1 MKLFIMLTPFFNKK
15 TLMTNHMNKFFAFAV
30 PLTIASFAV
39 KAAEE
44 QKPNILWIITDDQRA
59 DALECWN
66 EAVSGKKE
74 SALGYV
80 SSPNINKLAAE
91 GVLFTRSYCNSP
103 LSGPS
108 RGSIHT
114 GKYPHRNGGFNFQMK
129 HNEHD
134 AANPM
139 LPGVMREAG
148 YQTSV
153 FGKSGYYIYAYGK
166 PITFKAPAFD
176 YEVMVSERGIERA
189 RVGDF
194 TEPWFDKKTTPYDH
208 IVEWHY
214 DDGTPSTVL
223 KLYSKK
229 NAKNE
234 PAEDKAARE
243 AFYKKQGMIIPG
255 KNPLAASLAGFSTMP
270 TNKTEDGRIHDVFS
284 EYVNNPGKKYTSII
298 KKSVM
303 GPDTSKPQFINVGY
317 HFPHTPVM
325 PSKEYHDKFKDKKYK
340 LPEFDMSEVEKMP
353 KQMQIWHRNF
363 NFYDFTKDEQ
373 LRMVQDYYAFC
384 AMGDELI
391 GRTVDEF
398 KAYCKRNNQPYIIVF
413 ACGDHG
419 WHLGEQGAYF
429 KWSNYLKSN
438 ETAIIAVSSDK
449 KRFPAG
455 KVVHDFAEYVDL
467 APTFYAAAGLDLT
480 EERFDFLDGRDLAL
494 TASGKITPREYVIG
508 EVNVYGNRAFLRGT
522 DFAFSMKSRP
532 GNGIA
537 TLENMPNSNIK
548 WAMTCAPV
556 EAEMALYDLR
566 VDRAERNNVAYDPQ
580 YAELTAW
587 FRNKLGNIV
596 LGDGRLEVVWP
607 EKNVYDISNFAKGA
621 DDKKLE
627 IPKNI
632 IPSVK
637 IPKSKK

>member
-1 MKLFIMLTPFFNKK
+1 
-15 TLMTNHMNKFFAFAV
+15 MTV
-30 PLTIASFAV
+30 ASFAA

-108 RGSIHT
+108 RGSMHT

-139 LPGVMREAG
+139 VPEIMREAG
-148 YQTSV
+148 YQTSS
-153 FGKSGYYIYAYGK
+153 FGKLGYYIYKHSK
-166 PITFKAPAFD
+166 PATFRYPASH
-176 YEVMVSERGIERA
+176 YETMVSERTIESS

-194 TEPWFDKKTTPYDH
+194 SEPFVNKKTAKHDK

-229 NAKNE
+229 NAANE
-234 PAEDKAARE
+234 PAADKAARE

-270 TNKTEDGRIHDVFS
+270 TDKTEDGRIREVFS
-284 EYVNNPGKKYTSII
+284 EYVNNPGKQYTSVT
-298 KKSVM
+298 KKKVT
-303 GPDTSKPQFINVGY
+303 GPDTSKPQFINVGF

-325 PSKEYHDKFKDKKYK
+325 ASKEYYDKFKGKKYK
-340 LPEFDMSEVEKMP
+340 LPKFDPSEVDGMP
-353 KQMQIWHRNF
+353 KQMQTWNKNF
-363 NFYDFTKDEQ
+363 NFYDFNKDEQ
-373 LRMVQDYYAFC
+373 QRMIQDYYAFC
-384 AMGDELI
+384 AMGDELV
-391 GRTVDEF
+391 GRTVEEF
-398 KAYCKRNNQPYIIVF
+398 KAYCKKNDQPYIIVF

-455 KVVHDFAEYVDL
+455 KVVNDFAEYVDF
-467 APTFYAAAGLDLT
+467 APTFYAAAGFDLSQ
-480 EERFDFLDGRDLAL
+480 ERFNFLDGRDLAV
-494 TASGKITPREYVIG
+494 TANKKIAPRDYVLG
-508 EVNVYGNRAFLRGT
+508 EVNVYGNRAFLRAK

-537 TLENMPNSNIK
+537 SLKNMPNSNIK
-548 WAMTCAPV
+548 WAMTCAP
-556 EAEMALYDLR
+556 EMAEMALYDLR
-566 VDRAERNNVAYDPQ
+566 VDPFERNNVANDPK

-596 LGDGRLEVVWP
+596 LGDGRLEVVWDEP
-607 EKNVYDISNFAKGA
+607 NVYNVSDFAKGA
-621 DDKKLE
+621 DDKKLD
-627 IPKNI
+627 IPSNI
-632 IPSVK
+632 IPKVK
-637 IPKSKK
+637 IKK

>member
-1 MKLFIMLTPFFNKK
+1 
-15 TLMTNHMNKFFAFAV
+15 MNKLLYLAV
-30 PLTIASFAV
+30 PLTVASFAA

-66 EAVSGKKE
+66 EAVTGKSE

-108 RGSIHT
+108 RGSMQT
-114 GKYPHRNGGFNFQMK
+114 GKYPHHYGGFNFQMK

-139 LPGVMREAG
+139 VPEIMREAG
-148 YQTSV
+148 YQTSA
-153 FGKSGYYIYAYGK
+153 FGKSGYYIYAYSK
-166 PITFKAPAFD
+166 PMTFRSPD
-176 YEVMVSERGIERA
+176 SHYEVMVSERGIEQA
-189 RVGDF
+189 GVGDF
-194 TEPWFDKKTTPYDH
+194 SEPRVADGSPYDK

-214 DDGTPSTVL
+214 ADGRPSTVL

-229 NAKNE
+229 NAANE

-243 AFYKKQGMIIPG
+243 AFYAEQGMIIPE
-255 KNPLAASLAGFSTMP
+255 KNPLAASLAGHSTMP
-270 TNKTEDGRIHDVFS
+270 TDMTEDGRIREVFS
-284 EYVNNPGKKYTSII
+284 EYINNPGREYTSII
-298 KKSVM
+298 KKDVV
-303 GPDTSKPQFINVGY
+303 GPDTSKPQFMKVGY

-325 PSKEYHDKFKDKKYK
+325 PSKEYQDQFKDKSYK
-340 LPEFDMSEVEKMP
+340 LPDFDPSEIDDMP
-353 KQMQIWHRNF
+353 SQMQLWNKNF
-363 NFYDFTKDEQ
+363 NFYDFTADEQ
-373 LRMVQDYYAFC
+373 QRMIQDYYAFC

-398 KAYCKRNNQPYIIVF
+398 KAYCAEYDQPYIIVF

-449 KRFPAG
+449 EMFPAG
-455 KVVHDFAEYVDL
+455 KIVNDFAEYVDF
-467 APTFYAAAGLDLT
+467 APTFYTAAGFDISD
-480 EERFDFLDGRDLAL
+480 ERFDFLDGRDLAA
-494 TASGKITPREYVIG
+494 TASGKLKPREYVIG
-508 EVNVYGNRAFLRGT
+508 EVNVYGNRAFIRGKE
-522 DFAFSMKSRP
+522 FSFSMKSRP

-548 WAMTCAPV
+548 WAMTCPAE

-566 VDRAERNNVAYDPQ
+566 VDPNERNNVANDPE

-596 LGDGRLEVVWP
+596 LGDGRLEVVWD

-621 DDKKLE
+621 DDKRLD
-627 IPKNI
+627 IPKKI
-632 IPSVK
+632 VPKVK
-637 IPKSKK
+637 